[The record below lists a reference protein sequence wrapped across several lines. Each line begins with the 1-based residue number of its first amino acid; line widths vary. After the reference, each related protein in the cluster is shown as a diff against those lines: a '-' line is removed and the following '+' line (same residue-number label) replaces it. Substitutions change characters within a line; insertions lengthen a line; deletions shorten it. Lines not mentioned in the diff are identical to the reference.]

1 MAAEPEPLVPL
12 VVPPAPVGTAAP
24 VDAPAGLELPVVRL
38 SELPVV
44 RLSELSVVGLSEP
57 SVPLSVPARVPSVP
71 VPGASPVGSAVS
83 TRV

>member
-24 VDAPAGLELPVVRL
+24 VDAPAGL
-38 SELPVV
+38 ELPVV